1 MLEKQFTFK
10 TQYKNISY
18 KSEFDLW
25 TLESKI
31 YFILNE
37 MWNRLWFNYK
47 TDIKKISDNLSLY
60 DLKLWNY
67 LLESENEDYL
77 NSLKENLESKWTEI
91 EWKFE
96 DKWKFYLILYRP
108 KIDWKIE
115 IELGGIK
122 WKVTDIFK

>member
-10 TQYKNISY
+10 TQYENIFY

-25 TLESKI
+25 TLGSNI

-37 MWNRLWFNYK
+37 MWNILWFNYE

-122 WKVTDIFK
+122 WKVTNIFK